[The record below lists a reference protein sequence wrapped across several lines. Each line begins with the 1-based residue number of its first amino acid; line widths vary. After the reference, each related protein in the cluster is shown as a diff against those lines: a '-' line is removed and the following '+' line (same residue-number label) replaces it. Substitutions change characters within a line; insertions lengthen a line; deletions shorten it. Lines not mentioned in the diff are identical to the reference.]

1 MLGARTALQFGAQE
15 LPSGVDMDSDQDMS
29 GNDTENLQ
37 GEVLE
42 SLGEPAEGVEEIAE
56 SQAPQGEGNRGDAL
70 YVQKRLKQQKRQHE
84 REIREL
90 HARIAEMQSQP
101 NQFNNSQQMSP
112 DNAMGNQGGVDDA
125 IHKAVS
131 YALQH
136 KEMEERKA
144 KDMQSQQHIAKQY
157 QELNKH
163 LDNVSDK
170 YDDFDDVVRGDAP
183 FTAHMRD
190 AALMLPKKGPGS
202 AGEVLYKLGKDPEAL
217 SRIANLHP
225 VDQAAELVAL
235 SHALISGGENKSQ
248 ANRPLGQIKSNPVVN
263 SAGVNEKTPVSDIR
277 ARMKQGTFK

>member
-1 MLGARTALQFGAQE
+1 
-15 LPSGVDMDSDQDMS
+15 MDSDQDMS

-42 SLGEPAEGVEEIAE
+42 SLGEPTESVNEGEESE
-56 SQAPQGEGNRGDAL
+56 APKGEGNRGDAL

-101 NQFNNSQQMSP
+101 NQSNMNQQMNP
-112 DNAMGNQGGVDDA
+112 NEAMGSQGGVDDA

-144 KDMQSQQHIAKQY
+144 KEMQSQQHIAKQY
-157 QELNKH
+157 DELNKH
-163 LDNVSDK
+163 LDQIADK
-170 YDDFDDVVRGDAP
+170 YDDFDDIVRGDAP
-183 FTAHMRD
+183 FTDHMRD

-202 AGEVLYKLGKDPEAL
+202 AGEVLYKLGKDPETL

-225 VDQAAELVAL
+225 IDQAAELVAL
-235 SHALISGGENKSQ
+235 SHALISGGENKNQ

-263 SAGVNEKTPVSDIR
+263 SSGVTEKTPVSDIR
-277 ARMKQGTFK
+277 ARMKQGNFK

>member
-1 MLGARTALQFGAQE
+1 
-15 LPSGVDMDSDQDMS
+15 MDSDQDMS
-29 GNDTENLQ
+29 GNDTENLA
-37 GEVLE
+37 GETLE
-42 SLGEPAEGVEEIAE
+42 NLGMPEQDVDEIAD
-56 SQAPQGEGNRGDAL
+56 AHKPIGMDNVGDPL
-70 YVQKRLKQQKRQHE
+70 YVQKRLKQQKRAHE

-90 HARIAEMQSQP
+90 HARMAEMQSQMQP
-101 NQFNNSQQMSP
+101 NQFNDQQMSP
-112 DNAMGNQGGVDDA
+112 NDAMGNQGGVDDA

-131 YALQH
+131 YALRH
-136 KEMEERKA
+136 KEEEERKA
-144 KDMQSQQHIAKQY
+144 KDMKSQQHIAKQY

-163 LDNVSDK
+163 LDQTADK

-235 SHALISGGENKSQ
+235 SHALISGGDQKGQ

-263 SAGVNEKTPVSDIR
+263 STGVNEKTPVSDIR
-277 ARMKQGTFK
+277 ARMKQGKFK